1 VPAAERPAESAA
13 PAARAALVRRATLGL
28 AALAL
33 LVVVLVASDGEEDGF
48 VSFAGEA
55 MATRWE
61 LLLPAGAES
70 ERAAEECLALYAA
83 LDRELSEWREG
94 SPLSAVNH
102 AAGVAPVAVPEELFR
117 LVERSVEL
125 GRATEGAFDVSWAAL
140 WGLWDFRAK
149 EPRLPDPRQVAER
162 LARVDFRRIVLDPA
176 ARTILLP
183 ESGMKLGLGAIG
195 KGYALDRAAALLEA
209 RGYRDLLLVG
219 GGQVLARGRR
229 GERPWRI
236 GVRDPRGGP
245 RDLVARIDVS
255 GQSLSTSADNESY
268 FEIDGVRYHHVL
280 DPRTGWPAKGL
291 RSATVVHPDATLADA
306 LSTALLVLGRE
317 RGLEVAGELGAEAL
331 VIDAEG
337 DLAFT
342 PGLAARLELLA
353 PPRRD

>member
-1 VPAAERPAESAA
+1 MPAAERPAESAA

-28 AALAL
+28 AALVV

-70 ERAAEECLALYAA
+70 ARAAEECLALYAA
-83 LDRELSEWREG
+83 LDRELSEWKEG
-94 SPLSAVNH
+94 SPLSAVNR
-102 AAGVAPVAVPEELFR
+102 AAGVAPVVVPEELFG
-117 LVERSVEL
+117 LVERAVEL
-125 GRATEGAFDVSWAAL
+125 GRATGGAFDVSWAAL
-140 WGLWDFRAK
+140 WGLWDFRAQS
-149 EPRLPDPRQVAER
+149 PRLPEPRAVAER
-162 LARVDFRRIVLDPA
+162 LALVDFRRIVLDPE
-176 ARTILLP
+176 ARTLFLP
-183 ESGMKLGLGAIG
+183 EPGMKLGLGAIG
-195 KGYALDRAAALLEA
+195 KGYALDRAAALLEE
-209 RGYRDLLLVG
+209 RGYRDFLLVG

-229 GERPWRI
+229 GERAWRI
-236 GVRDPRGGP
+236 GVRDPRGAP
-245 RDLVARIDVS
+245 RDLVARVDVS

-317 RGLEVAGELGAEAL
+317 RGFEVAGELGAEAL